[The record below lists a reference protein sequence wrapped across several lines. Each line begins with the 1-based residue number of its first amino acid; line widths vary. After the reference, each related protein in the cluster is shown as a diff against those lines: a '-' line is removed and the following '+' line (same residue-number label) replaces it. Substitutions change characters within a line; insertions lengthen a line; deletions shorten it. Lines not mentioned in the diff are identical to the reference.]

1 MTDKGARPVTWSET
15 IASEIVAVRNEHNR
29 ADAKAAVLV
38 TAAGIAASVLTAG
51 PHGGLLGLLA
61 SATWAVS
68 GAFAL
73 AVVMPRILVVR
84 STGFHSYAT
93 AEPGS
98 LTRLLTPGHPSG
110 QPEQAQ
116 ATLLIGMS
124 RLAVVKY
131 RLLQISAGTMA
142 VALTLT
148 ALAVALRHPG
158 VAPPCR

>member
-1 MTDKGARPVTWSET
+1 MTKSET
-15 IASEIVAVRNEHNR
+15 IASEIVAVRNEHSR

-51 PHGGLLGLLA
+51 PYGGLLGPLA

-73 AVVMPRILVVR
+73 AVVMPRILAVR

-98 LTRLLTPGHPSG
+98 LTRLLTPGYPNG
-110 QPEQAQ
+110 QPDTAQ
-116 ATLLIGMS
+116 ARLLISMS

-131 RLLQISAGTMA
+131 RLLQVSAGTTA
-142 VALTLT
+142 VALALT
-148 ALAVALRHPG
+148 ALALALRHPP